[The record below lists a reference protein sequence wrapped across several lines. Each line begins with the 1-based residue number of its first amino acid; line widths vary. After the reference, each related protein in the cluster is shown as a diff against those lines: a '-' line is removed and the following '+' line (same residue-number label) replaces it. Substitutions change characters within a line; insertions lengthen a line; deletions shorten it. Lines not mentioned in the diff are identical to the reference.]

1 MTKVSRWAHYHWP
14 LKPESPDPLRQNPI
28 ASVLKRENAP
38 RHAILKPMLTPS
50 SDLLEITPARLHER
64 IHPKKLG
71 DTLSPIFP
79 CFYFVLRVQ
88 IVAACFPKLNRS
100 LFLPSFL
107 GEKPPWCNC
116 TFIMSKAASLPPWE
130 VMPSWEKRPAAP
142 PVVQKEVRFAH
153 LENTFIPPLPPPPPE
168 PVTAPPATNAHRRA
182 ISLPKNPRPV
192 RPRLPSSP
200 RPTEKSNESTNES
213 SPIEVADPPP
223 IPATADTRPK
233 SRGRSSTL
241 PGTVESSPSST
252 SRPPLSLST
261 SYPTPP
267 SSTKSPVSP
276 QKPLENIKEDNAFPS
291 YKILPPPPPPP
302 PPQIAISIGNN
313 NDYNDNYKAPAPAR
327 KSRFNALKR
336 SLSLKILPQSSNG
349 RRSPSTLSA
358 TVEPQSPNPP
368 TPDIPPSWQNTIV
381 PTSSLRRK
389 KSKQLTSP
397 AYNGE
402 VFAWIETEGSRV
414 VSIGDDKKE
423 VSEYLARSPRTGKA
437 PSGPSPASTTNA
449 PKSLHVRQRSRRLAS
464 PGYVQEKYSLVESGS
479 RSRDTMRDVVVSG
492 GRSPGIPDE
501 EMRANRD
508 TNPPAIEI
516 EGKAIPTRP
525 QRPER
530 PGRPD
535 DSTFDI
541 LDMYDEEMRPS
552 TPKPEP
558 PPKESSSGPR
568 LIPLK
573 YAYATSPKEAAPAG
587 PAPPKL
593 IPLKFLSPPSPE
605 ESEDDSFPYAYES
618 VDDVPDGLPIE
629 VAPLR
634 IKSSENTPT
643 SERNNVSAPRTPNNN
658 IGSPT
663 QTFNTQS
670 PTRRPE
676 NISETITQAPT
687 SLTAHLVSRAAP
699 RKLYS
704 ATHSTFLRCCSDGR
718 ITVPV
723 LSRYLTQERIFL
735 EEYVRFL
742 ALLLANVSIPSRP
755 AHRLASPSRSSS
767 PTKADREI
775 NARLTPHLITRLS
788 HAQNQLSL
796 FSNMEPDI
804 QDLNL
809 ESWEEATEDGMTDAT
824 RMLVRLFDVIGTAV
838 EKGEKSVLVGVVVL
852 WVREKAHLE
861 AWKEVQST
869 LTMRNSPHQP
879 DIPTESPAA
888 SLAVQNY
895 LLPCFSGNESLN
907 AMEELTRLL
916 DEVWCDRYVNEGT
929 GFNRSFEERASVKSE
944 RRSWEEKG
952 WEEMA
957 KEGEE
962 MMEMV
967 LGITARGWP
976 GLEGR

>member
-1 MTKVSRWAHYHWP
+1 
-14 LKPESPDPLRQNPI
+14 
-28 ASVLKRENAP
+28 
-38 RHAILKPMLTPS
+38 
-50 SDLLEITPARLHER
+50 
-64 IHPKKLG
+64 
-71 DTLSPIFP
+71 
-79 CFYFVLRVQ
+79 
-88 IVAACFPKLNRS
+88 
-100 LFLPSFL
+100 
-107 GEKPPWCNC
+107 
-116 TFIMSKAASLPPWE
+116 MSKAASLPPWE
-130 VMPSWEKRPAAP
+130 VTPSWGKRPAAAPPP

-168 PVTAPPATNAHRRA
+168 PVATQSPPPSNAHRRA
-182 ISLPKNPRPV
+182 ISLPRNPRPV
-192 RPRLPSSP
+192 RPKLPSSP
-200 RPTEKSNESTNES
+200 RPTDNSNESTNVS
-213 SPIEVADPPP
+213 SPIEDSDPIQPP
-223 IPATADTRPK
+223 TTEEKRPK

-241 PGTVESSPSST
+241 PVTIESPTSST
-252 SRPPLSLST
+252 SQPPLPPNTSYPTLPSTTFRPLLPLST

-276 QKPLENIKEDNAFPS
+276 KKSLENIREDNSFPA
-291 YKILPPPPPPP
+291 YKTLPPPPPPP
-302 PPQIAISIGNN
+302 PPTSVIPITS
-313 NDYNDNYKAPAPAR
+313 NDNYDDNYKATAPAR

-368 TPDIPPSWQNTIV
+368 TLDIPPSWQNTIV
-381 PTSSLRRK
+381 PASSLRRK
-389 KSKQLTSP
+389 KSNLTSP

-402 VFAWIETEGSRV
+402 VFARIETEGSRV
-414 VSIGDDKKE
+414 VSIGNDDKK
-423 VSEYLARSPRTGKA
+423 VSEYLARSPRTAKA
-437 PSGPSPASTTNA
+437 TTGPAPAPATTA

-464 PGYVQEKYSLVESGS
+464 PGYVQEKYSLLESGS
-479 RSRDTMRDVVVSG
+479 RSRDTMKDAVVSG
-492 GRSPGIPDE
+492 GRSPGISDE
-501 EMRANRD
+501 EMRSNRNM
-508 TNPPAIEI
+508 TPPVSGT
-516 EGKAIPTRP
+516 EGKTMPTRP

-530 PGRPD
+530 PARPD
-535 DSTFDI
+535 DSAFDI
-541 LDMYDEEMRPS
+541 LDMYDEGMEPS
-552 TPKPEP
+552 SPKPEP
-558 PPKESSSGPR
+558 PPKEPSAGPR

-573 YAYATSPKEAAPAG
+573 YASTTSPKEIAPPG

-618 VDDVPDGLPIE
+618 IDDVADGPPME

-643 SERNNVSAPRTPNNN
+643 FESKNVTTPRSPNNKV
-658 IGSPT
+658 GSPIPLLT
-663 QTFNTQS
+663 AQS
-670 PTRRPE
+670 PIPQMESAREST
-676 NISETITQAPT
+676 TQAPT
-687 SLTAHLVSRAAP
+687 SLTTHLVSHAAP

-755 AHRLASPSRSSS
+755 AHRSASPSQGPS
-767 PTKADREI
+767 PIKSTREI

-788 HAQNQLSL
+788 HAQHQLSV
-796 FSNMEPDI
+796 FSNMEADI
-804 QDLNL
+804 PDLNL
-809 ESWEEATEDGMTDAT
+809 ETWEEATEDGMTDAT

-852 WVREKAHLE
+852 WAREKAHLE

-888 SLAVQNY
+888 SLAVQNC
-895 LLPCFSGNESLN
+895 LLPCFSGNDSLK
-907 AMEELTRLL
+907 AMEELTKLL

-929 GFNRSFEERASVKSE
+929 GVSRAFEERAETKGE

-952 WEEMA
+952 WEAMA

-967 LGITARGWP
+967 LGIMARGWP
-976 GLEGR
+976 GLEGK